1 MEIIKI
7 ITDFLFN
14 YLSFTRL
21 TTIIVSFLIVFFLEL
36 KLLSMV
42 DNIIIGYLIRVMMII
57 VLYYGCYLM
66 KFDLE
71 IKINLILTY
80 IVFTA
85 TLIISNY
92 TEPIEKENLIQ
103 QKQLSQTEEQ
113 KHKYNY
119 GTIEEKIL
127 ILKDMNL
134 SKEQIYKKLENNTD
148 FRILIKD
155 NQNKFDEIFQKK
167 N

>member
-14 YLSFTRL
+14 YLSFTRI

-42 DNIIIGYLIRVMMII
+42 DNIVIVYLIRIMMIVI
-57 VLYYGCYLM
+57 LYYLCYLM

-71 IKINLILTY
+71 IRINLILAY
-80 IVFTA
+80 IVFTV
-85 TLIISNY
+85 TLIISNSN
-92 TEPIEKENLIQ
+92 ESIKKENIIP
-103 QKQLSQTEEQ
+103 QKQVFQTEEQ
-113 KHKYNY
+113 KQKFTY
-119 GTIEEKIL
+119 GTIEEKIH

-134 SKEQIYKKLENNTD
+134 SKEQIYKKLENNTE
-148 FRILIKD
+148 FRELIKNSD
-155 NQNKFDEIFQKK
+155 EKFESIYNK
-167 N
+167 